1 MFFKESNLPH
11 RRIHKRFRSCFAI
24 FSKKSWIKRARVHTN
39 TDSAAI
45 GFGRIDN
52 FVHTLSTADIAG
64 IDAQTIS
71 LWQELDDFQIP
82 RLVLVNGL
90 EGQELDFD
98 DAAMLASRVFDQV
111 ITPYLV
117 LHSDDGEPI
126 ALIRLQNLE
135 IIDYSTNPP
144 TTRHCDPEHE
154 ELVREFRDEYLEQT
168 SEMDEG
174 AFAAGI
180 IFPAIPINLNKG
192 IGVDVVHRY
201 IDLLPSSS

>member
-1 MFFKESNLPH
+1 MPSPNSEPVNFPPK
-11 RRIHKRFRSCFAI
+11 RIHIYGHVSASPAAIASAFQGSVSASAESESDLAIFAI
-24 FSKKSWIKRARVHTN
+24 NPS
-39 TDSAAI
+39 
-45 GFGRIDN
+45 
-52 FVHTLSTADIAG
+52 AG
-64 IDAQTIS
+64 IDEQTIS

-117 LHSDDGEPI
+117 LHGDDGEPT
-126 ALIRLQNLE
+126 ALIRLQDLE
-135 IIDYSTNPP
+135 ITDYSTVPP

-154 ELVREFRDEYLEQT
+154 ELVREFREEYFNQT

-192 IGVDVVHRY
+192 IGVDVVRRY
-201 IDLLPSSS
+201 IELLPSSS